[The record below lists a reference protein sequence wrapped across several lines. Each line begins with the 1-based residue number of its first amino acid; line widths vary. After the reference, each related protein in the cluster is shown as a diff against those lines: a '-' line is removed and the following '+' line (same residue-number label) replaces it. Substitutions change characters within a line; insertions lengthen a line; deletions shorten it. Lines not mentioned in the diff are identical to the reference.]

1 MSETTKH
8 RNKQHAVPVIRILNP
23 FDPRQQ
29 ERSELQWRARRTLA
43 DYFPLVESHPIV
55 VSVSGRIV
63 PREQFHVTYLDKTD
77 NVVICPVP
85 EGGGD
90 GKNVLAMAAMIA
102 VAVAA
107 PVLAGAMN
115 GVMGLTTVTAGA
127 LTTTGMAVSAGFAMA
142 GSLLVS
148 TIFAPAKPTST
159 ASSTSS
165 SYGIDGAKNTSVE
178 GIPVPVCYGKFRTAG
193 NILGMYTTNDADDS
207 QTLYMLISAGEGP
220 IGAITDIEIND
231 NPLSD
236 FHDVEVQTRL
246 GLANQA
252 VIPWFNDSITP
263 VNKAQK
269 LTTDWFYATTT
280 GAVDKLRL
288 DFTAPSG
295 LGEIDTKNGSTR
307 SHSVDLEIEYRKVGA
322 TAWSALPVVT
332 DIASWQTAAFDDGSW
347 RGADGAID
355 DAATRAYLDS
365 AGPVIDDGN
374 GNLSARYPV
383 YSNGVTI
390 SGAKRSAVRRSYTS
404 QQLDAG
410 SYEVRVRRVTAKS
423 TADNVIDDVYLTDV
437 NEITLDDM
445 TYPYT
450 GLVALKI
457 KMTDQ
462 LSGLPNVSFVHGG
475 KTVSVYDGK
484 NWSVDASTN
493 PAWIVWDI
501 LTNTRY
507 GGAMPAARLDLVA
520 FKEFADYCDE
530 EGMTW
535 NGPIDAET
543 NVWDACQMVLRV
555 GHSQLVPSGTRYTVV
570 TEKPA
575 APVMMFSVANM
586 IEGSYKETWLGT
598 ADRANE
604 IDVTFF
610 DKTDKYK
617 QRTIKVYDPVA
628 FSSGAPQRNSAVTLY
643 GVVDYETAYK
653 EAQFQLNLNHYIL
666 KTVTF
671 GASLEAI
678 ACRVGDL
685 IYVQS
690 DLTDWAQAG
699 RFNAGSTTSVM
710 KLDRPVTM
718 AAGKSYNL
726 LAMRDAVQRAS
737 GSVTS
742 IIGNSVYLNGVAP
755 SAPVKRIMVG
765 GKDVGVDATFDGGV
779 IVQDATSIAIGQSY
793 TLWDTDVI
801 EEFPVVVSA
810 GSSNTITLQKPM
822 ASAPPQ
828 FTQWMFGETS
838 RVKQRFRVKAISG
851 NTDYRRD
858 ITAIEYRDE
867 VYDHSRYG
875 SNVAVT
881 TDPATPVGPVGSLSV
896 YEETY
901 IAGDSVVSSVV
912 ASWAASVVGLYAGA
926 DVYVERNGGPAEKV
940 ATVANRTSAIIAA
953 SRGDVLK
960 LRVVAYDIFGK
971 RSRYESAPTATYTV
985 IGETTGLDVGYP
997 TGAGFAWA
1005 GRDCKITWR
1014 YNATT
1019 HSYEFGSEPTGA
1031 DAGSLDP
1038 HFKDYEVR
1046 VYDADGRTLRRTEYT
1061 TDNSYVYIYDKN
1073 FADGL
1078 TRHLVFDI
1086 RQRDTFNNL
1095 GEPAVLD
1102 AYNPPPRITSTKVTP
1117 TFESA
1122 TVTYTHSDDAD
1133 FAGAKIWISQNAANL
1148 SGTPSDNYV
1157 AYTGPD
1163 TSFVLPGLM
1172 FNVKYYYKMAAYDA
1186 FGQTELVLTGLLDFN
1201 TTNLDV
1207 AAIADGVLADSKLLP
1222 ALQERINLID
1232 ADETVAGSVNA
1243 RVKTVSDVVN
1253 NKTTGLPAAMAKIR
1267 SLEDVSATSTS
1278 ANAKALYQLKTQVND
1293 VTTGLPAAT
1302 AAIMA
1307 LNNVSSTSTS
1317 AAAKAIYQL
1326 TSRLNNVGGVTME
1339 QAYTTS
1345 ANTIDGLTGQYS
1357 VKIDNNGYVA
1367 GFGLSSTVSTAGAA
1381 TSEFVVRTD
1390 KFAIVPADSTNTIRP
1405 FVVGKVNGVDRVV
1418 ISSAIIGDATIGAA
1432 AIGNAQITSLKLA
1445 GEAVTV
1451 PIVSSVPDTG
1461 RRGIGKGT
1469 FTVINEG
1476 YINLDQPGMV
1486 YILVTAAQHFPE
1498 KHDYWTFQ
1506 IRVDGQTLRDVG
1518 GTVALDAVSLSVTTG
1533 LAAGTHRV
1541 EVAWS
1546 GTSAVLLG
1554 YCDLFMMGVKR

>member
-1 MSETTKH
+1 MSETSKH

-29 ERSELQWRARRTLA
+29 ERSELRWRARKTLA
-43 DYFPLVESHPIV
+43 DYFPLVESDPIV
-55 VSVSGRIV
+55 LSVSGRIV
-63 PREQFHVTYLDKTD
+63 PREQFRVTYLDKTD
-77 NVVICPVP
+77 NVVVCPVP
-85 EGGGD
+85 AGGSS
-90 GKNVLAMAAMIA
+90 GKQILQVAAMIA
-102 VAVAA
+102 IAVAA
-107 PVLAGAMN
+107 PEIAAYMTGEWGVLGGLGLGATGTAM
-115 GVMGLTTVTAGA
+115 VTAGIT
-127 LTTTGMAVSAGFAMA
+127 LA
-142 GSLLVS
+142 GSMLVN
-148 TIFAPAKPTST
+148 TIFAPPKPTST
-159 ASSTSS
+159 AGNTMS
-165 SYGIDGAKNTSVE
+165 SYAIDGAKNTSVE

-236 FHDVEVQTRL
+236 YHDVEVQTRL

-263 VNKAQK
+263 VNKGQK
-269 LTTDWFYATTT
+269 LTTDWFYSTTS

-307 SHSVDLEIEYRKVGA
+307 SHAVDLDIEYRKVGD
-322 TAWSALPVVT
+322 TAWSPLPVVT
-332 DIASWQTAAFDDGSW
+332 DIASWQTATFSNGTWS
-347 RGADGAID
+347 GAGGVIG
-355 DAATRAYLDS
+355 DAATHAYLDS
-365 AGPVIDDGN
+365 VGPVIDDGN

-383 YSNGVTI
+383 YSGGVTI

-410 SYEVRVRRVTAKS
+410 SYEVRVRRAAAKS

-445 TYPYT
+445 SYPYT

-462 LSGLPNVSFVHGG
+462 LSGLPNVSFIHGG
-475 KTVSVYDGK
+475 KTISVYDGT

-507 GGAMPAARLDLVA
+507 GGAMPGARLDLVA
-520 FKEFADYCDE
+520 FKEFADYCNAQ
-530 EGMTW
+530 GLTW
-535 NGPIDAET
+535 NGPIDSET

-628 FSSGAPQRNSAVTLY
+628 FSSGAPQRNSSVTLY

-666 KTVTF
+666 KTITF
-671 GASLEAI
+671 GAPLEAI

-699 RFNAGSTTSVM
+699 RFDAGSTTSVM

-718 AAGKSYNL
+718 VAGKSYNL

-742 IIGNSVYLNGVAP
+742 VIGNSVYLNGFVQGV
-755 SAPVKRIMVG
+755 PVKRIMVG
-765 GKDVGVDATFDGGV
+765 GRDVGVDATFDGGV
-779 IVQDATSIAIGQSY
+779 IVQDSSGIAAGQSY

-810 GSSNTITLQKPM
+810 GTGDTVTLQKPM
-822 ASAPPQ
+822 AAAPAQ
-828 FTQWMFGETS
+828 FTQWMFGEAN

-875 SNVAVT
+875 SNVAVA
-881 TDPATPVGPVGSLSV
+881 TDPATPIGPAGSLSV

-901 IAGDSVVSSVV
+901 IAGDNVVSSVV
-912 ASWAASVVGLYAGA
+912 AGWAASVVGLYAGA
-926 DVYVERNGGPAEKV
+926 DVYVEKNGGPADKV
-940 ATVANRTSAIIAA
+940 ATVANRTSAIVTA
-953 SRGDVLK
+953 SRGDVLGV
-960 LRVVAYDIFGK
+960 RVVAYDIFGK
-971 RSRYESAPTATYTV
+971 RSQYESAPTATYTV

-997 TGAGFAWA
+997 SGAGFVWS
-1005 GRDCKITWR
+1005 GRDCKIHWR
-1014 YNATT
+1014 YNSVT
-1019 HSYEFGSEPTGA
+1019 HAYEFGSEPTGG
-1031 DAGSLDP
+1031 DAGALDP
-1038 HFKDYEVR
+1038 HFKDYEISVF
-1046 VYDADGRTLRRTEYT
+1046 DADGVTLRRKEYT

-1078 TRHLVFDI
+1078 ARHLVFEV
-1086 RQRDTFNNL
+1086 RQRDIFNNL
-1095 GEPAVLD
+1095 GDAAVLE
-1102 AYNPPPRITSTKVTP
+1102 ASNPPPVITGVAVVP

-1122 TVTYTHSDDAD
+1122 TISYTHSDDPD
-1133 FAGAKIWISQNAANL
+1133 FTGARVWLSRNEANL
-1148 SGTPSDNYV
+1148 SGTPADDYLVYN
-1157 AYTGPD
+1157 GPD
-1163 TSFVLPGLM
+1163 SSFVLPGLM
-1172 FNVKYYYKMAAYDA
+1172 FNATYYYKIAAVDA
-1186 FGQTELVLTGLLDFN
+1186 FGPTELVVSGLQSFV
-1201 TTNLDV
+1201 TTNLNV
-1207 AAIADGVLADSKLLP
+1207 AAIADGVLAGSKLIP
-1222 ALQERINLID
+1222 ALQGRIDLID
-1232 ADETVAGSVNA
+1232 ADATVAGSVNA
-1243 RVKTVSDVVN
+1243 RVKTVSDAVN
-1253 NKTTGLPAAMAKIR
+1253 NPTSGLPAAMAAIT
-1267 SLEDVSATSTS
+1267 SLNDVSATSNS
-1278 ANAKALYQLKTQVND
+1278 AAAKALYQIRAQVND
-1293 VTTGLPAAT
+1293 AATGLPAAT
-1302 AAIMA
+1302 AAISQI
-1307 LNNVSSTSTS
+1307 NDVSATSTST
-1317 AAAKAIYQL
+1317 AAQSIYQL
-1326 TSRLNNVGGVTME
+1326 TSRLNNIGGVTIE
-1339 QAYTTS
+1339 EAFTTN
-1345 ANTIDGLTGQYS
+1345 ANTVDGLSGQYS
-1357 VKIDNNGYVA
+1357 VKIDNNGKVA
-1367 GFGLSSTVSTAGAA
+1367 GFGLSSTTSLAGQT
-1381 TSEFVVRTD
+1381 TSEFIINAD
-1390 KFAIVPADSTNTIRP
+1390 KFGVTMPSYPDMKP
-1405 FVVGKVNGVDRVV
+1405 FVIGQVNGTPRVV
-1418 ISSAIIGDATIGAA
+1418 ISSALIGDATITKA
-1432 AIGNAQITSLKLA
+1432 AIGLAQVDSLQIA

-1451 PIVSSVPDTG
+1451 PIVVSAPDHQ
-1461 RRGIGKGT
+1461 RRGAGEGT
-1469 FTVINEG
+1469 WNIVNEG
-1476 YINLDQPGMV
+1476 YMSMAQPGLA
-1486 YILVTAAQHFPE
+1486 YILVTAAQGFY
-1498 KHDYWTFQ
+1498 KNDRYWSFQ
-1506 IRVDGQTLRDVG
+1506 IRVDGAVQRSIMGRVPGDSAVLSAS
-1518 GTVALDAVSLSVTTG
+1518 VALSPGA
-1533 LAAGTHRV
+1533 HHI

-1546 GTSAVLLG
+1546 ADSDVILG
-1554 YCDLFMMGVKR
+1554 YCDIFMMGVKK